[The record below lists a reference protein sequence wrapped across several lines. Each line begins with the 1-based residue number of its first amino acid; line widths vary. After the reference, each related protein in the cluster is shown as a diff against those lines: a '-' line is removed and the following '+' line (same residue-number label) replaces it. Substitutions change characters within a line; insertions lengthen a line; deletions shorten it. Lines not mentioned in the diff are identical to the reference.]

1 MVSWP
6 NANLRPSLGTDRSIF
21 AYLLKSLFSLLLGMS
36 TCVRY
41 LLPPSLRQRP
51 QGNFGQSHCESRARC
66 PSACVHAPAKSKAQ
80 VRIQPRLFVSCR
92 LRLIL
97 AKPAIHVAIS

>member
-66 PSACVHAPAKSKAQ
+66 PSACV
-80 VRIQPRLFVSCR
+80 RIQPRLFVSCR